1 MTMLDVQSVLFYA
14 FSAVLLFAA
23 FRVITAR
30 NPVHAALYL
39 VLAFFQ
45 ASGVWMLLKAE
56 FLSIS
61 LVLVYVGA
69 VMVLFL
75 FVVMMLDIDIDSIR
89 EGFWRHFPLAATV
102 GAVIAL
108 ELAAVLLGGFRV
120 GESAVVAPATLT
132 PAAVGAS
139 AAMDAASQA
148 VDVGHVVLAQA
159 SNSKS
164 LGVLLY
170 TDYLYPVQIAAVILL
185 VALIVAIALTL
196 RTRKDSK
203 AQDPGQQVR
212 VKAKDRFE
220 LVKIAPVKAAAAAEQ
235 EKQA

>member
-1 MTMLDVQSVLFYA
+1 MDIKSALFYV

-56 FLSIS
+56 FLSIT

-75 FVVMMLDIDIDSIR
+75 FVVMMLDINLDTIR
-89 EGFWRHFPLAATV
+89 QGFWKNFPLAATL
-102 GAVIAL
+102 GAVVAL

-120 GESAVVAPATLT
+120 SEPPVAAQ
-132 PAAVGAS
+132 AVGV
-139 AAMDAASQA
+139 AA
-148 VDVGHVVLAQA
+148 AQV
-159 SNSKS
+159 SNTKD
-164 LGVLLY
+164 LGIALY
-170 TDYLYPVQIAAVILL
+170 TQYLYPVEIAAVILL
-185 VALIVAIALTL
+185 VAIVAAIALTL
-196 RTRKDSK
+196 RQRKDSK
-203 AQDPGQQVR
+203 FQDPSQQVR
-212 VKAKDRFE
+212 VKARDRVE
-220 LVKIAPVKAAAAAEQ
+220 IVKMDPVRSAPAPVAAE